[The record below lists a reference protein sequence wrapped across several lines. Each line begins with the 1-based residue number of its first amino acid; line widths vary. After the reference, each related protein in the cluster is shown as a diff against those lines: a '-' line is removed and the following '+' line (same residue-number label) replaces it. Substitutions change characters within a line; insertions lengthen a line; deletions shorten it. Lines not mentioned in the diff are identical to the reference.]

1 MTLIFGKQVEE
12 VKIGHCLFWWLQNG
26 ASKQK
31 LYTWIVSD

>member
-1 MTLIFGKQVEE
+1 MTLIFGTQVEE
-12 VKIGHCLFWWLQNG
+12 AKIGQDLFWWLPNG